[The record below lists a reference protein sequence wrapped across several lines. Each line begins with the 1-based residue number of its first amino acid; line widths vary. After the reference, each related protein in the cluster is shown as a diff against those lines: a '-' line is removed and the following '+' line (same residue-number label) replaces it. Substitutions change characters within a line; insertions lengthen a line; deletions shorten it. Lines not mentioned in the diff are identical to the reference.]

1 MNGGTKGKT
10 YAAKSA
16 KGRIVN
22 YRPALSC
29 ALALVAGILF
39 AFSVTYRRVPSMI
52 AVIIGF
58 TALAATCVFLSP
70 KNGKFVPAR
79 LIALLLFFSLGAG
92 EFLVYR
98 KNYRSEF
105 YSGEKEVF
113 AKITERRDYSV
124 GTSFVLDD
132 LSFDGKSA
140 GGKLV
145 MFVYKN
151 YDSSLSE
158 IADRLKEGDLIGFDA
173 QISTNTS
180 WLETKDDGS
189 IANRAYYWREDI
201 RYEAQKCKNLRF
213 AGSDANAFEKIRVKL
228 KTTLFSSMN
237 EDAAAVSYALLTG
250 ETSEMNE
257 ELLENIRYGGIA
269 HIFAVSGLHIG
280 ALFAFLAAFFKTKKF
295 SFVPPLVRWLVVAA
309 LLVFYGGVCGYSASV
324 IRAAVMCL
332 VFYAD
337 TLLGFKRDGTDSLGK
352 AAIVVL
358 VLSPI
363 SVFDAGFLLSFSA
376 VAGIFFLAPPLERSM
391 NAVFFREKKASESGN
406 AVAEKIPTESE
417 AETKNEAKTKNNAD
431 TADGMKTITAIKT
444 ESPAKNFLKKC
455 VAFFC
460 VTLSAT
466 LFTFPILS
474 VCFSYASGAALL
486 LNVLVVP
493 LVSACFAVFLALA
506 FLACIVAP
514 LAKIILY
521 VPSVLISLLT
531 TFFYAFD
538 FSSSAVVLRFTP
550 IAIFAYYTA
559 LFLSSDK
566 IRLNPPVRIAL
577 VSCCALAFVLS
588 FAL

>member
-124 GTSFVLDD
+124 GTFFVFDD

-140 GGKLV
+140 SGKLV
-145 MFVYKN
+145 MFVYTN
-151 YDSSLSE
+151 YDSSFSE

-201 RYEAQKCKNLRF
+201 RYEAEKCRNLRF
-213 AGSDANAFEKIRVKL
+213 AGSDANAFEKIRAKL

-280 ALFAFLAAFFKTKKF
+280 ALFAFLAALFKTKKF
-295 SFVPPLVRWLVVAA
+295 SFVPPFVRWLVVAA

-417 AETKNEAKTKNNAD
+417 AKTENNAD

-538 FSSSAVVLRFTP
+538 FSSSAVALRFTP

>member
-145 MFVYKN
+145 MFVYTN

-213 AGSDANAFEKIRVKL
+213 AGSDANAFEKIRAKL

-280 ALFAFLAAFFKTKKF
+280 ALFAFLAAFFNTKKF
-295 SFVPPLVRWLVVAA
+295 SFVPPFVRWLVVAA

-538 FSSSAVVLRFTP
+538 FSSSAVALRFTP

>member
-145 MFVYKN
+145 MFVYTN

-213 AGSDANAFEKIRVKL
+213 AGSDANAFEKIRAKL

-295 SFVPPLVRWLVVAA
+295 SFVPPFVRWLVVAA

-474 VCFSYASGAALL
+474 VCFSYSSGAALL
-486 LNVLVVP
+486 LNILVVP

-538 FSSSAVVLRFTP
+538 FSSSAVALRFTP

>member
-145 MFVYKN
+145 MFVYTN

-213 AGSDANAFEKIRVKL
+213 AGSDANAFEKIRAKL

-337 TLLGFKRDGTDSLGK
+337 TLLGFKRDGTDNLGK

-358 VLSPI
+358 VFSPI

-406 AVAEKIPTESE
+406 AVAEKIPTESG
-417 AETKNEAKTKNNAD
+417 AETKNAAKTKNNAD

-521 VPSVLISLLT
+521 VPSVLISLLS

-538 FSSSAVVLRFTP
+538 FSSSAVALRFTP
-550 IAIFAYYTA
+550 IAIFAYYAA

>member
-1 MNGGTKGKT
+1 
-10 YAAKSA
+10 
-16 KGRIVN
+16 
-22 YRPALSC
+22 
-29 ALALVAGILF
+29 
-39 AFSVTYRRVPSMI
+39 
-52 AVIIGF
+52 
-58 TALAATCVFLSP
+58 
-70 KNGKFVPAR
+70 
-79 LIALLLFFSLGAG
+79 
-92 EFLVYR
+92 
-98 KNYRSEF
+98 
-105 YSGEKEVF
+105 
-113 AKITERRDYSV
+113 
-124 GTSFVLDD
+124 
-132 LSFDGKSA
+132 
-140 GGKLV
+140 
-145 MFVYKN
+145 MFVYTN
-151 YDSSLSE
+151 YDSSFSE
-158 IADRLKEGDLIGFDA
+158 IADRLKEGDLIGFGA

-201 RYEAQKCKNLRF
+201 RYEAEKCRNLRF
-213 AGSDANAFEKIRVKL
+213 AGSDANAFEKIRAKL

-250 ETSEMNE
+250 KTSEMNE

-280 ALFAFLAAFFKTKKF
+280 ALFAFLAALFKTKKF
-295 SFVPPLVRWLVVAA
+295 SFVPPFVRWLVVAA

-376 VAGIFFLAPPLERSM
+376 VAGIFFLAPPLERCM

-417 AETKNEAKTKNNAD
+417 AKTENNAD

-538 FSSSAVVLRFTP
+538 FSSSAVALRFTP
-550 IAIFAYYTA
+550 IAIFAYYAA
-559 LFLSSDK
+559 LFLSGDK
-566 IRLNPPVRIAL
+566 IRLKPPVRIAL

>member
-145 MFVYKN
+145 MFVYTN

-158 IADRLKEGDLIGFDA
+158 SADRLKEGDLIGFDA

-201 RYEAQKCKNLRF
+201 RYEAQKCRNLRF
-213 AGSDANAFEKIRVKL
+213 AGSDANAFEKIRAKL

-250 ETSEMNE
+250 ETSEINE

-295 SFVPPLVRWLVVAA
+295 SFVPPFVRWLVVAA

-391 NAVFFREKKASESGN
+391 NAVFFREKKVSGN
-406 AVAEKIPTESE
+406 GNLKAADTPTASDE
-417 AETKNEAKTKNNAD
+417 KTKNNAD

-538 FSSSAVVLRFTP
+538 FSSSAVALRFTP

-566 IRLNPPVRIAL
+566 IRLNPSVRIAL

>member
-1 MNGGTKGKT
+1 
-10 YAAKSA
+10 
-16 KGRIVN
+16 
-22 YRPALSC
+22 
-29 ALALVAGILF
+29 
-39 AFSVTYRRVPSMI
+39 
-52 AVIIGF
+52 
-58 TALAATCVFLSP
+58 
-70 KNGKFVPAR
+70 
-79 LIALLLFFSLGAG
+79 
-92 EFLVYR
+92 
-98 KNYRSEF
+98 
-105 YSGEKEVF
+105 
-113 AKITERRDYSV
+113 
-124 GTSFVLDD
+124 
-132 LSFDGKSA
+132 
-140 GGKLV
+140 
-145 MFVYKN
+145 
-151 YDSSLSE
+151 
-158 IADRLKEGDLIGFDA
+158 
-173 QISTNTS
+173 
-180 WLETKDDGS
+180 
-189 IANRAYYWREDI
+189 
-201 RYEAQKCKNLRF
+201 
-213 AGSDANAFEKIRVKL
+213 
-228 KTTLFSSMN
+228 MN

-269 HIFAVSGLHIG
+269 QIFAVTGLHIG
-280 ALFAFLAAFFKTKKF
+280 ALFAFLAALFKTKKF
-295 SFVPPLVRWLVVAA
+295 SFVPPFVRWLVVAA

-376 VAGIFFLAPPLERSM
+376 VAGIFFLAPPLERCM
-391 NAVFFREKKASESGN
+391 NAVFFREKKASERGN

-417 AETKNEAKTKNNAD
+417 AKTENNAD

-538 FSSSAVVLRFTP
+538 FSSSAVALRFTP
-550 IAIFAYYTA
+550 IAIFAYYAA
-559 LFLSSDK
+559 LFLSGDK
-566 IRLNPPVRIAL
+566 IRLKPPVRIAL

>member
-145 MFVYKN
+145 MFVYTN

-158 IADRLKEGDLIGFDA
+158 SADRLKEGDLIGFDA

-201 RYEAQKCKNLRF
+201 RYEAEKCRNLRF
-213 AGSDANAFEKIRVKL
+213 AGSDANAFEKIRAKL

-295 SFVPPLVRWLVVAA
+295 SFVPPFVRWLVVAA

-391 NAVFFREKKASESGN
+391 NAAFFREKKASESGN
-406 AVAEKIPTESE
+406 AVADTPTVSDE
-417 AETKNEAKTKNNAD
+417 KTKNNAD

-538 FSSSAVVLRFTP
+538 FSSSAVALRFTP
-550 IAIFAYYTA
+550 IAIFAYYAA

>member
-124 GTSFVLDD
+124 GTFFVFDD
-132 LSFDGKSA
+132 LSFDGKIAS
-140 GGKLV
+140 GKLV
-145 MFVYKN
+145 MFVYTN
-151 YDSSLSE
+151 YDSSFSE
-158 IADRLKEGDLIGFDA
+158 IADRLKEGDLIGFGA

-201 RYEAQKCKNLRF
+201 RYEA
-213 AGSDANAFEKIRVKL
+213 
-228 KTTLFSSMN
+228 
-237 EDAAAVSYALLTG
+237 
-250 ETSEMNE
+250 
-257 ELLENIRYGGIA
+257 
-269 HIFAVSGLHIG
+269 
-280 ALFAFLAAFFKTKKF
+280 
-295 SFVPPLVRWLVVAA
+295 
-309 LLVFYGGVCGYSASV
+309 
-324 IRAAVMCL
+324 
-332 VFYAD
+332 
-337 TLLGFKRDGTDSLGK
+337 
-352 AAIVVL
+352 
-358 VLSPI
+358 
-363 SVFDAGFLLSFSA
+363 
-376 VAGIFFLAPPLERSM
+376 
-391 NAVFFREKKASESGN
+391 
-406 AVAEKIPTESE
+406 EKIPTESE
-417 AETKNEAKTKNNAD
+417 AKTENNAD

-538 FSSSAVVLRFTP
+538 FSSSAVALRFTP
-550 IAIFAYYTA
+550 IAIFAYYAA
-559 LFLSSDK
+559 LFLSGDK
-566 IRLNPPVRIAL
+566 IRLKPPVRIAL
-577 VSCCALAFVLS
+577 VSCCTLAFVLS

>member
-145 MFVYKN
+145 MFVYTN

-213 AGSDANAFEKIRVKL
+213 AGSDANAFEKIRAKL

-295 SFVPPLVRWLVVAA
+295 SFVPPFVRWLVVAA

-406 AVAEKIPTESE
+406 LKAADTPTESE

-538 FSSSAVVLRFTP
+538 FSSSAVALRFTP
-550 IAIFAYYTA
+550 IAIFAYYAA

>member
-10 YAAKSA
+10 YAAKSE

-39 AFSVTYRRVPSMI
+39 AFSVTDRRVPSMI

-70 KNGKFVPAR
+70 KNGNFVPAR

-145 MFVYKN
+145 MFVYTN

-158 IADRLKEGDLIGFDA
+158 SADRLKEGDLIGFDA

-201 RYEAQKCKNLRF
+201 RYEAEKCRNLRF
-213 AGSDANAFEKIRVKL
+213 AGSDANAFEKIRAKL

-295 SFVPPLVRWLVVAA
+295 SFVPPFVRWLVVAA

-358 VLSPI
+358 VFSPI

-406 AVAEKIPTESE
+406 AVTEKIPTESE

-521 VPSVLISLLT
+521 VHSVLISLLT

-538 FSSSAVVLRFTP
+538 FSSSAVALRFTP
-550 IAIFAYYTA
+550 IAIFAYYAA

-577 VSCCALAFVLS
+577 VSCCTLAFVLS

>member
-10 YAAKSA
+10 YAAKSE

-213 AGSDANAFEKIRVKL
+213 AGSDANAFEKIRAKL

-280 ALFAFLAAFFKTKKF
+280 ALFAFLAAFFKTKTF
-295 SFVPPLVRWLVVAA
+295 SFVPPFVRWLVVAA

-337 TLLGFKRDGTDSLGK
+337 TLFGFKRDGTDSLGK

-391 NAVFFREKKASESGN
+391 NAAFFREKKASESGN
-406 AVAEKIPTESE
+406 AVTEKIPTESE
-417 AETKNEAKTKNNAD
+417 AETKNAAKTKNNAD

-538 FSSSAVVLRFTP
+538 FSSSAVALRFTP
-550 IAIFAYYTA
+550 IAIFAYYAA

>member
-39 AFSVTYRRVPSMI
+39 AFFVTYRRVPSMI

-124 GTSFVLDD
+124 GTFFVFDD

-140 GGKLV
+140 SGKLV
-145 MFVYKN
+145 MFVYTN
-151 YDSSLSE
+151 YDSSFSE
-158 IADRLKEGDLIGFDA
+158 IADRLKEGDLIGFGA

-201 RYEAQKCKNLRF
+201 RYEAEKCRNLRF
-213 AGSDANAFEKIRVKL
+213 AGSDANAFEKIRAKL

-280 ALFAFLAAFFKTKKF
+280 ALFAFLAALFKTKKF
-295 SFVPPLVRWLVVAA
+295 SFVPPFVR
-309 LLVFYGGVCGYSASV
+309 
-324 IRAAVMCL
+324 
-332 VFYAD
+332 
-337 TLLGFKRDGTDSLGK
+337 
-352 AAIVVL
+352 
-358 VLSPI
+358 
-363 SVFDAGFLLSFSA
+363 
-376 VAGIFFLAPPLERSM
+376 
-391 NAVFFREKKASESGN
+391 
-406 AVAEKIPTESE
+406 
-417 AETKNEAKTKNNAD
+417 
-431 TADGMKTITAIKT
+431 
-444 ESPAKNFLKKC
+444 
-455 VAFFC
+455 
-460 VTLSAT
+460 
-466 LFTFPILS
+466 
-474 VCFSYASGAALL
+474 
-486 LNVLVVP
+486 
-493 LVSACFAVFLALA
+493 
-506 FLACIVAP
+506 
-514 LAKIILY
+514 
-521 VPSVLISLLT
+521 
-531 TFFYAFD
+531 
-538 FSSSAVVLRFTP
+538 
-550 IAIFAYYTA
+550 
-559 LFLSSDK
+559 
-566 IRLNPPVRIAL
+566 
-577 VSCCALAFVLS
+577 
-588 FAL
+588 

>member
-124 GTSFVLDD
+124 GTFFVFDD

-140 GGKLV
+140 SGKLV
-145 MFVYKN
+145 MFVYTN
-151 YDSSLSE
+151 YDSSFSE
-158 IADRLKEGDLIGFDA
+158 IADRMKEGDLIGFGA

-201 RYEAQKCKNLRF
+201 RYEAEKCRNLRF
-213 AGSDANAFEKIRVKL
+213 AGSDANAFEKIRAKL

-280 ALFAFLAAFFKTKKF
+280 ALFAFLAALFKTKKF
-295 SFVPPLVRWLVVAA
+295 SFVPPFVRWLVVAA

-376 VAGIFFLAPPLERSM
+376 VAGIFFLAPPLERCM

-417 AETKNEAKTKNNAD
+417 AKTENNAD

-506 FLACIVAP
+506 FLACIVAL

-538 FSSSAVVLRFTP
+538 FSSSAVALRFTP
-550 IAIFAYYTA
+550 IAIFAYYAA
-559 LFLSSDK
+559 LLLSGDK
-566 IRLNPPVRIAL
+566 IRLKPPVRIAL
-577 VSCCALAFVLS
+577 VSCCTLAFVLS

>member
-124 GTSFVLDD
+124 GTFFVFDD

-140 GGKLV
+140 SGKLV
-145 MFVYKN
+145 MFVYTN
-151 YDSSLSE
+151 YDSSFSE
-158 IADRLKEGDLIGFDA
+158 IADRLKEGDLIGFGA

-201 RYEAQKCKNLRF
+201 RYEAEKCRNLRF
-213 AGSDANAFEKIRVKL
+213 AGSDANAFEKIRAKL

-280 ALFAFLAAFFKTKKF
+280 ALFAFLAALFKTKKF
-295 SFVPPLVRWLVVAA
+295 SFVPPFVRWLVVAA

-376 VAGIFFLAPPLERSM
+376 VAGIFFLAPPLERCM

-417 AETKNEAKTKNNAD
+417 AKTENNAD

-538 FSSSAVVLRFTP
+538 FSSSAVALRFTP
-550 IAIFAYYTA
+550 IAILAYYAA
-559 LFLSSDK
+559 LFLSGDK
-566 IRLNPPVRIAL
+566 IRLKPPVRIAL